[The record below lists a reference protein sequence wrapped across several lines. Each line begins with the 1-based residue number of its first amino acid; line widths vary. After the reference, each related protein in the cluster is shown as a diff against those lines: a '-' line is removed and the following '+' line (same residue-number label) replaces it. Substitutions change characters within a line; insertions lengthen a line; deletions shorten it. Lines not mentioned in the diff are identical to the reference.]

1 MKVRALRAITVRVQD
16 EHLHFEAGEV
26 KDLEPHEAALA
37 IVNASWDHKL
47 REFPLKLE
55 GTVPLWPGS
64 LVTWVSENRIEGPA
78 AVLMCADVE
87 GEPWV
92 LVMDWVR
99 QQGHLVRQKDVLD
112 ANPFN
117 VLASLFMI
125 IEQTE
130 EDERRHRVALDIL
143 KHLLRSIREDDQ
155 EERGA
160 DELG

>member
-1 MKVRALRAITVRVQD
+1 MKVRALRATTVRVQD
-16 EHLHFEAGEV
+16 EQVHFEAGEV

-37 IVNASWDHKL
+37 IVNAGWDLKL
-47 REFPLKLE
+47 REFPLKFE

-64 LVTWVSENRIEGPA
+64 LVTWASANRLEGPA
-78 AVLMCADVE
+78 AVLMCADIA

-117 VLASLFMI
+117 VLASLFLVI
-125 IEQTE
+125 QHP
-130 EDERRHRVALDIL
+130 EDDRRHRAALEIL
-143 KHLLRSIREDDQ
+143 TNLLHSIREDDQ
-155 EERGA
+155 EQGP
-160 DELG
+160 G

>member
-16 EHLHFEAGEV
+16 EHLQFEAGEV

-37 IVNASWDHKL
+37 IVNASWDQKL
-47 REFPLKLE
+47 REFPLKFE

-64 LVTWVSENRIEGPA
+64 LVTWMSENCLKGPA
-78 AVLMCADVE
+78 AVLMCVDVE
-87 GEPWV
+87 GEDWV

-117 VLASLFMI
+117 VLASLLMI
-125 IEQTE
+125 LEQTE
-130 EDERRHRVALDIL
+130 EDERRHRAALDIL
-143 KHLLRSIREDDQ
+143 INILRSIREDDQ
-155 EERGA
+155 EERRG
-160 DELG
+160 